1 MAIITLTTDFGEK
14 DHFAGAIKGAIYSEL
29 PDVKI
34 VDISHS
40 ISPFN
45 ISEAAYIIQN
55 AFRKHREK
63 IKKQFYIDSVIT
75 IQRKYRAY
83 ILQKQLVL

>member
-14 DHFAGAIKGAIYSEL
+14 DHFAGATKGAIYSEL
-29 PDVKI
+29 SDVRI

-45 ISEAAYIIQN
+45 ISDI
-55 AFRKHREK
+55 FRG
-63 IKKQFYIDSVIT
+63 
-75 IQRKYRAY
+75 
-83 ILQKQLVL
+83 

>member
-14 DHFAGAIKGAIYSEL
+14 DHFVGAVKGAIYSEL
-29 PDVKI
+29 ENVKI

-45 ISEAAYIIQN
+45 L
-55 AFRKHREK
+55 RLR
-63 IKKQFYIDSVIT
+63 
-75 IQRKYRAY
+75 R
-83 ILQKQLVL
+83 LL